1 MDVIIVNDNLEGCTL
16 GAKIISDVVKTK
28 SNAVLG
34 LATGKTPIPLY
45 GELVKKHKEEGLD
58 FTNVKSFNLDEYY
71 NVPPTK
77 EGSYHYFMNFT

>member
-28 SNAVLG
+28 NNAVLG

-45 GELVKKHKEEGLD
+45 GELVKKHKEEGWILLMLRALILMSI
-58 FTNVKSFNLDEYY
+58 TMCLLQKKVLIIIL
-71 NVPPTK
+71 
-77 EGSYHYFMNFT
+77 